1 MKAIFLFLSLLIIL
15 VGCGHYRPVAIALPP
30 GAGTLTT
37 AEPQQATVA
46 RPQQAVVVT
55 DPRPRPSQDSWYPD
69 PTLVYFVNTT
79 EVVKM
84 KLWVNPKNFSEQPT
98 WIFEPGLE
106 WPVRVPVGDNNI
118 CVEGKT
124 KASVPVGRKCF
135 PLHIS
140 PYARGGYV
148 QRISLGE
155 GLFPRQ

>member
-1 MKAIFLFLSLLIIL
+1 MKITSLFLSLIIL
-15 VGCGHYRPVAIALPP
+15 AGCGAYYRSAVIALPP
-30 GAGTLTT
+30 GTGVLPAV
-37 AEPQQATVA
+37 EPRQATLADSREAAIVK
-46 RPQQAVVVT
+46 RPQTRSDQEG
-55 DPRPRPSQDSWYPD
+55 WYPD
-69 PTLVYFVNTT
+69 STLVYFVNTT

-84 KLWVNPKNFSEQPT
+84 RLWVNPKNFSEQPT